1 MHSAS
6 AYSPTSIAECSVATS
21 GGQSETG
28 CRCRSELSTKWKL
41 QMPKGRDAGKPRGV
55 QRVAIDGHFL
65 DEVQTRLETGRTGT
79 SVTYTSAPVERHQ
92 AIEDEEGVTLK
103 LPILT
108 ALQMYCDGILS
119 ADPSKSLTLSIAG
132 RKPATVFL
140 QWLRGL
146 PGDEFGN
153 PVLLRFGPQP
163 AKQQKPAKPNAWL
176 KNLLPLKLRKQG
188 EWDPAEEYWGEAGE
202 AIEAW
207 AKPIIKRGPRP
218 MYEMEQILPGADP
231 EDFDSDPILEA
242 NELKDRGQIA
252 RAKKLLER
260 LLVKD
265 VRCLD
270 AHAHLGN
277 IAFDTDARTA
287 LDHYQ
292 RGVLIGE
299 LSLGEKFAGVLPWGM
314 IDNRPF
320 LRCLSGF
327 GLCLWRLER
336 FEEAQ
341 AVFDRL
347 LWMSPSD
354 NLGIRLLLPNVQAR
368 KPWTSDDP

>member
-1 MHSAS
+1 MSTPKTTNNAR
-6 AYSPTSIAECSVATS
+6 SV
-21 GGQSETG
+21 
-28 CRCRSELSTKWKL
+28 RRI
-41 QMPKGRDAGKPRGV
+41 
-55 QRVAIDGHFL
+55 AIDGHFL
-65 DEVQTRLETGRTGT
+65 DQIQTRLQTPG
-79 SVTYTSAPVERHQ
+79 SSKSLTYTAAPAERHQ
-92 AIEDEEGVTLK
+92 VIEDDEGVTLK
-103 LPILT
+103 LPVLT
-108 ALQMYCDGILS
+108 ALQLYHDGILS
-119 ADPSKSLTLSIAG
+119 ADSHKSVQLTIAT
-132 RKPATVFL
+132 RKLGAFYL

-146 PGDEFGN
+146 PGDEFAN
-153 PVLLRFGPQP
+153 PVLLRFERKPSRKEQP
-163 AKQQKPAKPNAWL
+163 HDVNAWL
-176 KNLLPLKLRKQG
+176 TGLVPLELRQQG

-202 AIEAW
+202 PIEAW

-242 NELKDRGQIA
+242 NELIDRGQIA

-260 LLVKD
+260 LLVMD

-277 IAFDTDARTA
+277 LAFDSEVRTA

-299 LSLGEKFAGVLPWGM
+299 LSLGEKFEGVLPWGM

-320 LRCLSGF
+320 LRCLSGL

-336 FEEAQ
+336 YEEAE
-341 AVFDRL
+341 ALFERL

-354 NLGIRLLLPNVQAR
+354 NLGIRFLLPQVRAG
-368 KPWTSDDP
+368 KPWTADSR